1 MQVNHYQGG
10 NSTFTGFKFSPVSK
24 ERFYKILESTND
36 PILTNKCR
44 SIIASQKDNPVDIE
58 VTNLNHCFGQIID
71 NGLEAWINGK
81 YSHDNIGM
89 NELGFISLKSFING
103 NFLQEQKTRVV
114 ADFFDAEKNRLSQD
128 PELVKIYKE
137 EMANFVKNVP
147 RRIRN
152 FAQYFS
158 DYAHTQTNNGLEEAF
173 AEIEALINNVKI
185 PKFVY
190 RRAHLLQENFPKT
203 IAYLMQRRI

>member
-58 VTNLNHCFGQIID
+58 VPNLNHCFGQIID

-89 NELGFISLKSFING
+89 NELGFISLKSFINDK
-103 NFLQEQKTRVV
+103 NTLIE
-114 ADFFDAEKNRLSQD
+114 FFEKAARRAEK
-128 PELVKIYKE
+128 EFHKAIKKE
-137 EMANFVKNVP
+137 IKAGNTTP
-147 RRIRN
+147 
-152 FAQYFS
+152 
-158 DYAHTQTNNGLEEAF
+158 DLQT
-173 AEIEALINNVKI
+173 
-185 PKFVY
+185 
-190 RRAHLLQENFPKT
+190 RRAIEK
-203 IAYLMQRRI
+203 IDEII